1 MTHFFQACRRI
12 PGCLTEFPKPKPQ
25 PSCPQS
31 PSFDPCNQLRRIR
44 KTKEGGKGGRRLKQ
58 MRRGYF
64 FRLGPILLSPS
75 IVVVTA
81 GLVFGWVWVWGYGGD
96 RPEEE
101 EEEEDE

>member
-1 MTHFFQACRRI
+1 M
-12 PGCLTEFPKPKPQ
+12 
-25 PSCPQS
+25 
-31 PSFDPCNQLRRIR
+31 
-44 KTKEGGKGGRRLKQ
+44 KQ

-96 RPEEE
+96 RPEVEE